1 MLSIRRILAA
11 ILALASFEK
20 HITVIDGARSVERH
34 IQIINSSGHRV
45 EIFWVHP
52 QTSELVKQ
60 TDPHVHDGA
69 TFELN
74 SFVGHT
80 FQVIELASSKTGAC
94 IENECKTNYFTVSEN
109 DDQVFYL
116 NEGLEIDEEDNVSIA
131 RNEATDMIQ
140 VCRDKALASVSTDR
154 ETSIEN
160 INELVKCV
168 ESSVAVKLE
177 NANEEIAFQAS
188 VRTKMGSLLENYT
201 CADEELPTTT
211 PIETKTWLHNDRDAY
226 SVDIMHERSRSK
238 IHLIDNFIRPEE
250 CEAMEKAAKPTLHV
264 ATVADHDGGSRVSE
278 SRKAMQAGIK
288 VPWAKEKYGNPIA
301 VLSRRVF
308 DYTNSVTDFELEEFG
323 QEDLMSIQYFGRGID
338 DETPDRYTP
347 HCDGEC
353 TGRPHK
359 HGTRVATMVMY
370 CDVPEVGG
378 ATNFRNAGIHIVP
391 KAGNAVFFSYMADGT
406 MDNGFTEHSG
416 CPVLVGEKKIVTQ
429 WMRKGV
435 DKYNT
440 WDQWNTLGVK
450 ISETRD

>member
-1 MLSIRRILAA
+1 M
-11 ILALASFEK
+11 SFFYL
-20 HITVIDGARSVERH
+20 
-34 IQIINSSGHRV
+34 N
-45 EIFWVHP
+45 
-52 QTSELVKQ
+52 
-60 TDPHVHDGA
+60 
-69 TFELN
+69 FE
-74 SFVGHT
+74 
-80 FQVIELASSKTGAC
+80 
-94 IENECKTNYFTVSEN
+94 
-109 DDQVFYL
+109 VFYL
-116 NEGLEIDEEDNVSIA
+116 NEGLEIVEEDNVSIA
-131 RNEATDMIQ
+131 RDEATDMIQ
-140 VCRDKALASVSTDR
+140 VCHDNALASVTADT
-154 ETSIEN
+154 EASIET

-188 VRTKMGSLLENYT
+188 VRTKMGALLENYT
-201 CADEELPTTT
+201 CADEDLPTTT
-211 PIETKTWLHNDRDAY
+211 AIETRTWLHNKRDTY
-226 SVDIMHERSRSK
+226 TVNVMHERSRSK

-250 CEAMEKAAKPTLHV
+250 CEAMEKEAKPTLHV
-264 ATVADHDGGSRVSE
+264 ATVADNDGGSRVSD

-288 VPWAKEKYGNPIA
+288 VPWSKEKYGNPIA

-323 QEDLMSIQYFGRGID
+323 QEDLMSIQYFGRGVD
-338 DETPDRYTP
+338 DESPDQYTP

-359 HGTRVATMVMY
+359 VGTRVATMVMY

-440 WDQWNTLGVK
+440 WDQWNTC
-450 ISETRD
+450 EYP